1 MISVRIGTLFSG
13 SSANCTYIEAD
24 GSAVLI
30 DAGAGIRKLGAALES
45 IGSSYNRVRG
55 IFLTHEHFD
64 HIAGLATILKRYS
77 IPVFA
82 NEATREAALLAC
94 PSLDE
99 DLFVPIRT
107 GATAH
112 CSPFSVRS
120 FPSLHDSAESVGYV
134 VDAAGIRF
142 GILTDTGT
150 VTPEMLRQLE
160 NCRVLVLEANHDEEM
175 LRTGPYPYP
184 LKQRICGRCG
194 HLSDA
199 QCADV
204 ICGLTHKPE
213 VVILAH
219 LSKENN
225 TPKLAG
231 DTVKKL
237 LAERGVTD
245 VRIEVAP
252 PDRASA
258 IFAYGEDVCLV

>member
-30 DAGAGIRKLGAALES
+30 DAGAGIRKLGGALTS
-45 IGSSYNRVRG
+45 IGSFYDRVRG
-55 IFLTHEHFD
+55 IFLTHEHSD
-64 HIAGLATILKRYS
+64 HIAGLTTILKKYS

-82 NEATREAALLAC
+82 NEATREAVLMAC
-94 PSLDE
+94 PSADE
-99 DLFVPIRT
+99 DLFISMRT

-112 CSPFSVRS
+112 CAPFSVRS
-120 FPSLHDSAESVGYV
+120 FASSHDSSESVGYLV
-134 VDAAGIRF
+134 EAAGIRF

-150 VTPEMLRQLE
+150 VTSEMLRQLE
-160 NCRVLVLEANHDEEM
+160 NCKVLVLEANHDEEM

-184 LKQRICGRCG
+184 LKQRVCGRHG
-194 HLSDA
+194 HLSNA

-204 ICGLTHKPE
+204 ICNLSQKPE

-225 TPKLAG
+225 TPKLAK
-231 DTVKKL
+231 DTVKRL
-237 LAERGVTD
+237 LAERGV
-245 VRIEVAP
+245 VGVEVEVAP
-252 PDRASA
+252 PDRAST
-258 IFAYGEDVCLV
+258 IYTYGEDVCLV